1 MAWEANLIVVPTK
14 NINSNFPNAPKEIYI
29 QKGGILE
36 TASGQSSGLLYPSG
50 VSGSG
55 TGYTRIAKLC
65 NFISYPTFKKE
76 YAIKLS
82 DVMSKTSTSLL
93 NIFELDLTFSNIS
106 ETNNYTGV
114 FCTQYTNNGKLFEL
128 YALDDT
134 ALTANRRTQYNK
146 TDLRCGG
153 ASVTDINNTYLSF
166 FVCENYP
173 EFIYCCY
180 HNGDGE
186 LLNTQGVTTG
196 TTTVYSYVWKKT
208 QDYKN
213 FEMVFTDGVEE
224 NAKSDKYGE
233 ESGTGGYEGGSFDDT
248 SDTIAIPD
256 IPTIGLTSAGFVNV
270 YAPSQNALAGI
281 GNELFPEVGEVTD
294 IVSAVTNMSTII
306 ANAKLIDYV
315 LDCHVIPVA
324 PTVGAQEEIKVGYKS
339 LTNTALKVTSDYV
352 DFDCGTLSIPE
363 YYANYIDYGA
373 FTTAKLFL
381 PFIGFV
387 PVQNEYWQ
395 SGRLQVIYRFNVIDG
410 NCIAFVK
417 STSSK
422 SQLTDSVIGQYA
434 GTACLH
440 IPLQGVN
447 YANMLQN
454 VAQGSIGVAS
464 SVVSGNVG
472 GAVSNAFDVALSAP
486 SMQSSNNY
494 SASSCFM
501 GIRKP
506 YLIIERTASSFS
518 KTYPNEQGLPSNI
531 TKTFGDLQGF
541 TVATVEHLDGFAGAT
556 KDELQMIQGALSSG
570 VIF

>member
-14 NINSNFPNAPKEIYI
+14 NINANFPNAPKEIYI

-36 TASGQSSGLLYPSG
+36 TAVGGGRGFLYPSG
-50 VSGSG
+50 IYQSG
-55 TGYTRIAKLC
+55 TEYARIEQLC

-82 DVMSKTSTSLL
+82 DVMSKTNTSLL

-114 FCTQYTNNGKLFEL
+114 FCTQYTNNGKIFEL

-134 ALTANRRTQYNK
+134 ALSKNLRTQFNR
-146 TDLRCGG
+146 TNLRCGG
-153 ASVTDINNTYLSF
+153 ANVTDINNTYLSF
-166 FVCENYP
+166 YVCENYP

-180 HNGDGE
+180 HDGDGN
-186 LLNTQGVTTG
+186 LINVQGSTDNTK
-196 TTTVYSYVWKKT
+196 VYPYVWKKT
-208 QDYKN
+208 TAYPN

-248 SDTIAIPD
+248 SDTIAVPD
-256 IPTIGLTSAGFVNV
+256 LPTIGLTSAGFVNV

-281 GNELFPEVGEVTD
+281 GNELFPAVGDVTD

-315 LDCHVIPVA
+315 LDCHVIPVT
-324 PTVGAQEEIKVGYKS
+324 PTIGEQEKIKVGYKE
-339 LTNTALKVTSDYV
+339 LTNSAVKVTSDYV

-387 PVQNEYWQ
+387 PIQNEYWQ

-422 SQLTDSVIGQYA
+422 SQLSDSVIGQYA

-454 VAQGSIGVAS
+454 VAQGSIGVMS
-464 SVVSGNVG
+464 STVSGNVG

-531 TKTFGDLQGF
+531 TKKFEELNGY

-556 KDELQMIQGALSSG
+556 NEELQMIQSALASG